1 MAEGASTIPGED
13 GTGAM
18 ASPDSPTIHVDSV
31 PLVYIGVLLA
41 ALLQI
46 LDTTI
51 ANVAIP
57 HMQSSLGA
65 TQESVLWVLTSYIVA
80 SAIALPTA
88 GWLAASFGARRLML
102 VSSTLFIL
110 SSMLC
115 GMAIN
120 LEEMVIFRVI
130 QGFAGAFLMPLSQ
143 TVMLDVTRPSKH
155 AQAMALWGG
164 GIIVG
169 PILGPIIGGWLT
181 ENMNWRWVFYV
192 NVPVGA
198 VALFLMI
205 TQLPRWPTR
214 KMRFDFFGYALVAL
228 CVASMQLLMD
238 RGQHIDW
245 FDAAEAW
252 VYAIIGVCAGWMAII
267 HLATAKEP
275 LFDRALWRDAN
286 FTVTLLIMLVL
297 GLSAY
302 ATLALLPPMLQGLL
316 GYSVL
321 TSGTVVAP
329 RGIGVMM
336 CMLVTGRLARKG
348 VDLRMMVAAGF
359 SIIAFSMFEMAS
371 WSLGVDMRHIVITGV
386 IQGVGL
392 GFLFIPLNALAF
404 STLPAYL
411 RADGSS
417 LVNLSRSIGA
427 SAGISISSLLLARSI
442 QTSHAE
448 LVPHITAENT
458 VMFDPEQAGR
468 FAQFGESALAMA
480 DAEINR
486 QAAMIGY
493 INDFWLV
500 GWLCLASLPLVLLIR
515 KPKKGAAP
523 LSAEA
528 AH

>member
-1 MAEGASTIPGED
+1 MAAEASAAPAEG
-13 GTGAM
+13 TGITPA
-18 ASPDSPTIHVDSV
+18 ALDAPTVHVDSV

-57 HMQSSLGA
+57 HMQSSLSA

-88 GWLAASFGARRLML
+88 GWLAGRFGARRLML
-102 VSSTLFIL
+102 VSTILFIL

-120 LEEMVIFRVI
+120 LEEMVLFRVI

-143 TVMLDVTRPSKH
+143 TVMLDVTRPSRH
-155 AQAMALWGG
+155 PQAMALWGG

-198 VALFLMI
+198 VALFLMA

-214 KMRFDFFGYALVAL
+214 KVRFDIAGYVLVAL
-228 CVASMQLLMD
+228 SVASMQLLLD

-245 FDAAEAW
+245 FDATEAW
-252 VYAIIGVCAGWMAII
+252 VYAIIAACAGWMAVV
-267 HLATAKEP
+267 HLATARAP
-275 LFDRALWRDAN
+275 LFDRALWHDAN

-302 ATLALLPPMLQGLL
+302 ATLALLPPLLQGLL

-329 RGIGVMM
+329 RGIGVMA
-336 CMLVTGRLARKG
+336 CMILVGRLARMG
-348 VDLRMMVAAGF
+348 VDLRLMVATGF
-359 SIIAFSMFEMAS
+359 GIIALSMFQMAS
-371 WSLGVDMRHIVITGV
+371 WSLDVDMRHVVMTGV

-404 STLPAYL
+404 STLPAHL

-427 SAGISISSLLLARSI
+427 SVGISLSSLLLARSI
-442 QTSHAE
+442 QTNHAE
-448 LVPHITAENT
+448 LAPHVSAEAMQ
-458 VMFDPEQAGR
+458 VFDPAQAGR
-468 FAQFGESALAMA
+468 FAQFGEAALSFA
-480 DAEINR
+480 DAEVNR

-493 INDFWLV
+493 VNDFWLM
-500 GWLCLASLPLVLLIR
+500 GWLCLASIPLVMLIR
-515 KPKKGAAP
+515 KPAKDAAP
-523 LSAEA
+523 ISAEA

>member
-1 MAEGASTIPGED
+1 MATGASAVPAD
-13 GTGAM
+13 GAGAQPA
-18 ASPDSPTIHVDSV
+18 ASDSPTIHVDSV

-88 GWLAASFGARRLML
+88 GWLAGRFGARRLML
-102 VSSTLFIL
+102 TSTVLFIL

-120 LEEMVIFRVI
+120 LEEMVMFRVI

-155 AQAMALWGG
+155 PQAMALWGG

-198 VALFLMI
+198 VALFLMV

-214 KMRFDFFGYALVAL
+214 KVRFDILGYLLVAL
-228 CVASMQLLMD
+228 SVASMQLLLD

-245 FDAAEAW
+245 FDATEAW
-252 VYAIIGVCAGWMAII
+252 IYAIVAICTGWMAVV
-267 HLATAKEP
+267 HLATARTP

-302 ATLALLPPMLQGLL
+302 ATLALLPPLLQGLL

-329 RGIGVMM
+329 RGIGVML
-336 CMLVTGRLARKG
+336 CMVVTGKLARKG
-348 VDLRMMVAAGF
+348 VDLRLMVAAGF

-371 WSLGVDMRHIVITGV
+371 WSLDVDMRHIIITGI

-404 STLPAYL
+404 STLPSRL
-411 RADGSS
+411 RADASS

-427 SAGISISSLLLARSI
+427 SVGISLSSLLLARSI
-442 QTSHAE
+442 QINHAE
-448 LVPHITAENT
+448 LVPHVSAEAMA
-458 VMFDPEQAGR
+458 VFDPAQAAR
-468 FAQFGESALAMA
+468 YAQFGEAALSFA

-493 INDFWLV
+493 INDFWMV

-523 LSAEA
+523 ISAEA

>member
-1 MAEGASTIPGED
+1 MAGEAPALPSDGA
-13 GTGAM
+13 
-18 ASPDSPTIHVDSV
+18 ASSPAADAPTIQVGSI

-41 ALLQI
+41 AMLQV
-46 LDTTI
+46 LDTTV

-88 GWLAASFGARRLML
+88 GWMAARFGARRLIL
-102 VSSTLFIL
+102 VSTTLFIL

-115 GMAIN
+115 GMAVN
-120 LEEMVIFRVI
+120 LEEMVLFRVL
-130 QGFAGAFLMPLSQ
+130 QGFAGAYLMPLSQ
-143 TVMLDVTRPSKH
+143 TVMLDVTRPSRH
-155 AQAMALWGG
+155 AQAMSLWGG

-169 PILGPIIGGWLT
+169 PILGPIVGGWLT
-181 ENMNWRWVFYV
+181 ENMDWRWVFYV

-198 VALFLMI
+198 LALFLMV
-205 TQLPRWPTR
+205 TQLPSWPTR
-214 KMRFDFFGYALVAL
+214 KFRFDFFGYGLVAL
-228 CVASMQLLMD
+228 CVASMQMLLD

-245 FDAAEAW
+245 FDAPEAW
-252 VYAIIGVCAGWMAII
+252 AYAITAACTGWMAII
-267 HLATAKEP
+267 HLSTARAP

-302 ATLALLPPMLQGLL
+302 ATLALLPPLLQGLL

-321 TSGTVVAP
+321 SSGIVVAP
-329 RGIGVMM
+329 RGVGVML
-336 CMLVTGRLARKG
+336 CMIVTGRLARLG
-348 VDLRMMVAAGF
+348 VDLRLMVAMGF
-359 SIIAFSMFEMAS
+359 TIIAFSMFEMSS
-371 WSLGVDMRHIVITGV
+371 WSLQVDMRHVIFTGL

-404 STLPAYL
+404 STLPAHL

-417 LVNLSRSIGA
+417 LINLSRSIGA
-427 SAGISISSLLLARSI
+427 SVGISLSSLLLARSI
-442 QTSHAE
+442 QVNHAE
-448 LVPHITAENT
+448 LVPYVTAEAA
-458 VMFDPEQAGR
+458 VVFDPAQASR
-468 FAQFGESALAMA
+468 YAQFGEAALSFA
-480 DAEINR
+480 DAAVNR

-493 INDFWLV
+493 INDFWLM
-500 GWLCLASLPLVLLIR
+500 GWLCLASVPMVLLIR
-515 KPKKGAAP
+515 KPKKDAAP
-523 LSAEA
+523 ISVEA